1 MLSVSRIG
9 SPGGAAGYYTKEDY
23 ARSGSLDMRDPSTA
37 IEIESA
43 EGLVT
48 YYAVPEDEL
57 GTPLYWDGEGA
68 KDLGLEGPVDEADFR
83 AVLYGLNPDPEGE
96 AISKLEVA
104 LREAAEKELEAAPGA
119 ADMPVAEPSADQ
131 SFIPASIP
139 EGDAARVEPGEEK
152 ESSEASKSAWASI
165 SQEDRIKAAEAHHE
179 KHVAGWDLTFSAPK
193 SVSIVALDGDG
204 DPRLQDAHR
213 QAVDAALGYVE
224 QHFSVYRVREG
235 NGERREE
242 ISGNLLMARTTH
254 TLSRAGDPN
263 LHDHVIVLN
272 ATKDEEGTWRALES
286 EHIFK
291 HMKLAGAVYQAELR
305 NLTQELGHD
314 VRDGDTLNTFEI
326 AAVPASALL
335 AHSSRNAQIKANV
348 AAMEDDKGRQLTQ
361 AEKEAAVLLDR
372 PGKVQLTREELQ
384 EKWAA
389 TNHSI
394 GLDVG
399 AISHTAKDVEAGRD
413 LSFAKPSPFLN
424 AIESLKDLFHCGKGA
439 FQRPEEALAYGREA
453 AFHTSTV
460 ATQHDMLFRA
470 IVANGNRLRASDY
483 IDTGFFE
490 RPEFLQADRKVLAGL
505 TTQDNTDRENGINA
519 HIQEQFGKAKGFG
532 AAAVTASLAPAALSR
547 RGIDVALTDDQ
558 HRAVFV
564 ALTSRD
570 GVVAIQGFAGTGK
583 TTAYETLES
592 VYSALSALADA
603 RADLAPKAPSVK
615 VALSSQQ
622 QLDDFRHIAGGLKGA
637 APTHTAVKELSDK
650 NIQADTLSSILSR
663 YDFGKSGAPD
673 ALTKMRK
680 EFKGATLVVDEAS
693 MMGNRQLEK
702 VFEMRADLKI
712 DKVILSGDIRQIASL
727 QAGAPFKMGM
737 EHNDQIAKADL
748 TTVMRQNANPTLKE
762 AVVAFAEG
770 KSAEGMKRL
779 KPFIHEQGRGASDEN
794 IADKAYEL
802 WKDTGGTGKV
812 VVDTNKMRGLMN
824 ARIRGELTRGG
835 SLSEEGFTQPTYR
848 DTGMSNH
855 DKMTSR
861 LYQTGQTLYFFAKV
875 GKFKAGDTLTLSAL
889 NHKRNVLEGTDRDG
903 KAVKMDIKRN
913 LGARSDVPFGV
924 YQRTTTDFAV
934 GELVLFNKTDKARG
948 IKTNDEYRLTGFD
961 DKAIH
966 LQAKDGSDRTLSLPR
981 ADPQLEFMT
990 YAYAVTADKAQ
1001 GKSFDSVIAVLKAAG
1016 QGNFVNHARAYI
1028 MSSRAKENL
1037 SLVTDSFRDLMR
1049 KVTEHDGINLVGLDN
1064 LRPADTIRVPKGF
1077 GEKDKKKDPIEKDI
1091 VSAEGLIKPPD
1102 LAGAKTDLANASK
1115 GTKDQPGDAARYK
1128 TDGAMDMGDKQKAM
1142 ERPQPERSM

>member
-23 ARSGSLDMRDPSTA
+23 ARTGNLDLRDAGAA
-37 IEIESA
+37 IEVESA
-43 EGLVT
+43 QGLVT

-57 GTPLYWDGEGA
+57 GTPLYWDGKGA

-83 AVLYGLNPDPEGE
+83 AVLYGLNPDPDGE
-96 AISKLEVA
+96 AISKLEVV
-104 LREAAEKELEAAPGA
+104 LRAAAEKELEPSAGA
-119 ADMPVAEPSADQ
+119 ADMPEIELSTDQ
-131 SFIPASIP
+131 SSIP
-139 EGDAARVEPGEEK
+139 GGNAARTEPGDDK
-152 ESSEASKSAWASI
+152 EVGETSKSAWASI
-165 SQEDRIKAAEAHHE
+165 SPEDRIKAAEAYHE

-213 QAVDAALGYVE
+213 HAVDAALGYVE

-272 ATKDEEGTWRALES
+272 ATKDEDGTWRALES

-305 NLTQELGHD
+305 TLTQELGHD

-326 AAVPASALL
+326 AAVPAAAFAL
-335 AHSSRNAQIKANV
+335 HSSRNAQIKANV
-348 AAMEDDKGRQLTQ
+348 AAMEEDKGRQLTQ

-399 AISHTAKDVEAGRD
+399 AISHSAKDAEAGRD

-424 AIESLKDLFHCGKGA
+424 AIESLKDLFHGGKGA

-453 AFHTSTV
+453 AFHSSTV

-470 IVANGNRLRASDY
+470 IVANGNRLPVSDY
-483 IDTGFFE
+483 IETGFFE

-505 TTQDNTDRENGINA
+505 TTQDNTDREHSINA
-519 HIQEQFGKAKGFG
+519 HIQERFGKAKSFG

-583 TTAYETLES
+583 TTAYEALES

-622 QLDDFRHIAGGLKGA
+622 QLDDFRQIAGGLMGA

-663 YDFGKSGAPD
+663 YDFGKTVAPD
-673 ALTKMRK
+673 ALAKMRK

-702 VFEMRADLKI
+702 VFEMQSALKI

-737 EHNDQIAKADL
+737 EHNEQMAKADL
-748 TTVMRQNANPTLKE
+748 STIMRQNANPTLKE

-779 KPFIHEQGRGASDEN
+779 KPFIHEQGRGASDEI
-794 IADKAYEL
+794 IADKAFEL
-802 WKDTGGTGKV
+802 WKDTGGAGKV

-835 SLSEEGFTQPTYR
+835 SLTEEAFTQPTYR
-848 DTGMSNH
+848 DAGMSNH

-948 IKTNDEYRLTGFD
+948 IKTNDEYRLAGFD

-966 LQAKDGSDRTLSLPR
+966 LQARDGSDRTLSLPR

-1016 QGNFVNHARAYI
+1016 QGDFVNHARAYI

-1049 KVTEHDGINLVGLDN
+1049 KVTEHEGINLVGLDN
-1064 LRPADTIRVPKGF
+1064 LRPADTIQMPKGF
-1077 GEKDKKKDPIEKDI
+1077 GTKDKKKDPIEKEI
-1091 VSAEGLIKPPD
+1091 VSAEGLIKPTD
-1102 LAGAKTDLANASK
+1102 FSGAKTDLVNAAK
-1115 GTKDQPGDAARYK
+1115 GTKGQPEDAARYK

>member
-23 ARSGSLDMRDPSTA
+23 ARSGSLDMRDGGAVT
-37 IEIESA
+37 EIETSD
-43 EGLVT
+43 GVVS
-48 YYAVPEDEL
+48 YYAVSEDEL
-57 GTPLYWDGEGA
+57 GTPLSWDGEGA
-68 KDLGLEGPVDEADFR
+68 KELGLEGPVDEADFR

-104 LREAAEKELEAAPGA
+104 LREAAEKEMAETAGAQEQPQADPMVDYTAAPEVDVPPAVPEEDKASG
-119 ADMPVAEPSADQ
+119 AEP
-131 SFIPASIP
+131 
-139 EGDAARVEPGEEK
+139 
-152 ESSEASKSAWASI
+152 KSAWASM
-165 SQEDRIKAAEAHHE
+165 SAEERIKAAEDHHE
-179 KHVAGWDLTFSAPK
+179 KHAAGWDLTFSAPK
-193 SVSIVALDGDG
+193 SVSIVALDAEGDT
-204 DPRLQDAHR
+204 RLQEAHR
-213 QAVDAALGYVE
+213 LAVDAALGYIE
-224 QHFSVYRVREG
+224 QHFSVYRVRDG
-235 NGERREE
+235 DGERREE

-272 ATKDEEGTWRALES
+272 ATKDEDGTWRALES

-305 NLTQELGHD
+305 NLTQEIGHD

-326 AAVPASALL
+326 AAVPAAALAL
-335 AHSSRNAQIKANV
+335 HSSRNTQIKANMT
-348 AAMEDDKGRQLTQ
+348 AMEEDKGRQLTQ

-389 TNHSI
+389 ANQSI
-394 GLDVG
+394 GLEVG
-399 AISHTAKDVEAGRD
+399 AISHAARDAEAGLD
-413 LSFAKPSPFLN
+413 LSFTKPSPFLN
-424 AIESLKDLFHCGKGA
+424 AIESLKDLFHGGKGA

-483 IDTGFFE
+483 IETGFFD
-490 RPEFLQADRKVLAGL
+490 RQEFQQADRKVLAGL
-505 TTQDNTDRENGINA
+505 TTQDNTDREKGINA
-519 HIQEQFGKAKGFG
+519 HIQERFGKAKGFEPE
-532 AAAVTASLAPAALSR
+532 AVSESLSTEALSR

-558 HRAVFV
+558 YRAVFV

-592 VYSALSALADA
+592 VYSALTALADA
-603 RADLAPKAPSVK
+603 RADLAPKTAPVK
-615 VALSSQQ
+615 VALASQQ
-622 QLDDFRHIAGGLKGA
+622 QLDDFRQIAGGLKGA
-637 APTHTAVKELSDK
+637 APTHAAVKELSDK

-663 YDFGKSGAPD
+663 YDFGKTSAPE

-702 VFEMRADLKI
+702 VFEMQTDLKI

-737 EHNDQIAKADL
+737 EHNEQMAKADL
-748 TTVMRQNANPTLKE
+748 STIMRQNANPTLKE

-779 KPFIHEQGRGASDEN
+779 KPFIHEQGRGASDEV
-794 IADKAYEL
+794 IADKAFEL

-824 ARIRGELTRGG
+824 SRIRGERVREG
-835 SLSEEGFTQPTYR
+835 SLSEDGFSQATYR
-848 DTGMSNH
+848 DAGMSNH

-861 LYQTGQTLYFFAKV
+861 LYQSGQTLYFFAKV
-875 GKFKAGDTLTLSAL
+875 GKFKAGDTLTISAL
-889 NHKRNVLEGTDRDG
+889 NHKRNVLEGTDREG

-913 LGARSDVPFGV
+913 LGGRSDVPFGV
-924 YQRTTTDFAV
+924 YQRTTTEFAV
-934 GELVLFNKTDKARG
+934 GELVLFNKTDKMRG
-948 IKTNDEYRLTGFD
+948 IKTNDEYRITGFD
-961 DKAIH
+961 DKAVQV
-966 LQAKDGSDRTLSLPR
+966 QARDGSDRSLSLPR
-981 ADPQLEFMT
+981 SDPQLEFMT

-1016 QGNFVNHARAYI
+1016 QGDFVNHARAYI

-1049 KVTEHDGINLVGLDN
+1049 KVTEHDGINLVGLNN
-1064 LRPADTIRVPKGF
+1064 LRLDDVIRMPKGF
-1077 GEKDKKKDPIEKDI
+1077 GEEDKKKDPIEKDL
-1091 VSAEGLIKPPD
+1091 VSAESLIKPPD
-1102 LAGAKTDLANASK
+1102 LVGAKSDLANVAKGSK
-1115 GTKDQPGDAARYK
+1115 EQPGDAARYK

>member
-23 ARSGSLDMRDPSTA
+23 ARTGSLDMRDA
-37 IEIESA
+37 GAAAEIESA
-43 EGLVT
+43 DGLIT

-68 KDLGLEGPVDEADFR
+68 KDLGLEGPVSEADFR

-104 LREAAEKELEAAPGA
+104 LREAAEKEMAGTPGA
-119 ADMPVAEPSADQ
+119 GELMEAEPTAGQ
-131 SFIPASIP
+131 PPITEA
-139 EGDAARVEPGEEK
+139 EGGKAEPGEAK
-152 ESSEASKSAWASI
+152 EGSDASKSASASM
-165 SQEDRIKAAEAHHE
+165 SPEDRIKAAEAHQE

-193 SVSIVALDGDG
+193 SVSIIALDGDG

-224 QHFSVYRVREG
+224 QHLSVYRVREG
-235 NGERREE
+235 DGERREE

-305 NLTQELGHD
+305 NLTQELGYD

-326 AAVPASALL
+326 AAVPAGALL
-335 AHSSRNAQIKANV
+335 LHSSRNTQIKANM
-348 AAMEDDKGRQLTQ
+348 AAMEEDKGRQLTQ

-389 TNHSI
+389 ANGTI

-399 AISHTAKDVEAGRD
+399 VISQSAKEAEAGRD

-424 AIESLKDLFHCGKGA
+424 AIESLKDLFHGGKGA

-453 AFHTSTV
+453 AFHSSTV

-470 IVANGNRLRASDY
+470 IVANGNRLPVSDY
-483 IDTGFFE
+483 IETGFFD
-490 RPEFLQADRKVLAGL
+490 RPEFLPADRKMLAGL

-519 HIQEQFGKAKGFG
+519 HIRERFGKAKGFEST
-532 AAAVTASLAPAALSR
+532 AVSEGLSPEALSR
-547 RGIDVALTDDQ
+547 RGINVSLTDDQ

-583 TTAYETLES
+583 TTAYETMES

-603 RADLAPKAPSVK
+603 RADLAPKTAPVK
-615 VALSSQQ
+615 VALGSQQ
-622 QLDDFRHIAGGLKGA
+622 QLDDFRQIAGALKGT
-637 APTHTAVKELSDK
+637 APTHAAVKELVDK
-650 NIQADTLSSILSR
+650 NIQADTLSSILAR
-663 YDFGKSGAPD
+663 FDFGKTVAPE

-680 EFKGATLVVDEAS
+680 EFKGATFVVDEAS

-702 VFEMRADLKI
+702 VFEMQAELKI
-712 DKVILSGDIRQIASL
+712 DKIILSGDIRQIASL

-737 EHNDQIAKADL
+737 EHNEQMAKADL
-748 TTVMRQNANPTLKE
+748 STIMRQNANPTLKE

-779 KPFIHEQGRGASDEN
+779 KPFIHEQGRGAGDEI
-794 IADKAYEL
+794 IADKAFEL
-802 WKDTGGTGKV
+802 WKDTGGAGKV

-824 ARIRGELTRGG
+824 GRIRGELTRGG
-835 SLSEEGFTQPTYR
+835 SLSEDGFSQPTYR
-848 DTGMSNH
+848 DAGMSNH

-861 LYQTGQTLYFFAKV
+861 LYQPGQTLYFFAKV
-875 GKFKAGDTLTLSAL
+875 GKFKAGDALTISAL
-889 NHKRNVLEGTDRDG
+889 NHKRNVLEGSDQEG

-913 LGARSDVPFGV
+913 LGGRSDVPFGV
-924 YQRTTTDFAV
+924 YQRTTTEFAV
-934 GELVLFNKTDKARG
+934 GELVLFNKTDKTRG
-948 IKTNDEYRLTGFD
+948 IKTNDEYRITGFD
-961 DKAIH
+961 DKAVQI
-966 LQAKDGSDRTLSLPR
+966 QARDGSDRALSLPR
-981 ADPQLEFMT
+981 SDPQLEFMT

-1001 GKSFDSVIAVLKAAG
+1001 GKSYDSVIAVLKAAG

-1064 LRPADTIRVPKGF
+1064 LRMDDVIRMPKGF
-1077 GEKDKKKDPIEKDI
+1077 GAKDKKKDPIEKDL
-1091 VSAEGLIKPPD
+1091 VSAESLIKPPD
-1102 LAGAKTDLANASK
+1102 LVGAKADLANAGKGSK
-1115 GTKDQPGDAARYK
+1115 EQPGDAARYK